1 MTPERWIK
9 VKALF
14 AEASAQPPAERQ
26 AFIAR
31 ACGRDIPLREEV
43 SSLLRAA
50 EGSES
55 LPGARA
61 AIAAA
66 RQVAIPGALS
76 PRTDAPDHDATLRA
90 TLDAALGQQYEIVR
104 PLGHGGMGTVYLARE
119 RALERFVAIKVLRPE
134 LAEAQEGR
142 ERFRREARVAAQLSH
157 PGIVPLHTFGEVSG
171 VWYFVMGYVR
181 GVTLAERLRIE
192 RRLPSG
198 EVHRM
203 LIELTD
209 ALDCAHRSG
218 VVHRDIKPANILIDD
233 ESGRAVLADFGIAKV
248 QGGEDSL
255 TATGMIVGTPSFMS
269 PEQAADGVR
278 VDARSDLYSLG
289 AVAYATLTGREPFA
303 GASDRAAMVRR
314 MSGDV
319 PEVRQVAPDVPADLA
334 AVVMRCLARQPSQR
348 WPTAHALHDALVLLD
363 DEMGTAVPLPARDLP
378 SFGPYAVLW
387 SGLWLTLAASPFRSA
402 ADRSLLVFIGLLV
415 PVGLVMHVWNLAG
428 GGTPL
433 SQLARV
439 AFWPPD
445 WWGMWWPRSL
455 RRPSD
460 LWRRLPWRAR
470 LVRGVVSAFIIALP
484 ALILTRQWVEAIT
497 GAGVGWFGATEAALI
512 AGVVAVVGMVT
523 LWARRRGLAWT
534 DTTRLMFGATAPSTG
549 WNTPALRRLVAPA
562 RGGVRPPE
570 RDRPDDY
577 SRAIADAVMHL
588 EQPARGP
595 AQCAAESARRLVA
608 ELARCD
614 EELGTLSMG
623 SSVAESDRIAA
634 QLAALEG
641 ARHGSNETRA
651 LVELLRAQQEIVQ
664 RMRVRCEMLSAH
676 RGRVLRLLHGL
687 WTQLVALGGA
697 PPAVQADEIARLEVV
712 REEIEAELAAVRRVL
727 TAGGPHPAACGS
739 GRSE

>member
-1 MTPERWIK
+1 MTPERWAR

-14 AEASAQPPAERQ
+14 AEVSAQPPGERQ
-26 AFIAR
+26 AFVAR
-31 ACGRDIPLREEV
+31 ECGSDIQLRDEV

-55 LPGARA
+55 LPGARR

-66 RQVAIPGALS
+66 RQAAIPAGRAAH
-76 PRTDAPDHDATLRA
+76 TDVPDHDAALRA
-90 TLDAALGQQYEIVR
+90 TLDAALGQHYEIVR

-134 LAEAQEGR
+134 LAEAQVGR

-157 PGIVPLHTFGEVSG
+157 PGIVPLHTFGEVNG
-171 VWYFVMGYVR
+171 IWYFVMGYVR

-269 PEQAADGVR
+269 PEQATGAAA

-289 AVAYATLTGREPFA
+289 AVGYAMLTGREPFA

-314 MSGDV
+314 MSADV
-319 PEVRQVAPDVPADLA
+319 PDVRQVAPDVPADLA
-334 AVVMRCLARQPSQR
+334 AVLMRCLARQPSQR
-348 WPTAHALHDALVLLD
+348 WPNAHAVHDALVLLD
-363 DEMGTAVPLPARDLP
+363 DETGTVVPTPARDLP

-387 SGLWLTLAASPFRSA
+387 AGLWLTLAASPFRSA
-402 ADRSLLVFIGLLV
+402 ADRALLVFIGLLV
-415 PVGLVMHVWNLAG
+415 PVGLVMHVWNVAG

-470 LVRGVVSAFIIALP
+470 LVRSAVSAFIVALP
-484 ALILTRQWVEAIT
+484 ALILTRQWMEAVT
-497 GAGVGWFGATEAALI
+497 GAGVGWFGATEAVLVG
-512 AGVVAVVGMVT
+512 GVVGVVVLVA
-523 LWARRRGLAWT
+523 LWARRRGLPWT
-534 DTTRLMFGATAPSTG
+534 DTTRLMFGATAPSAG

-562 RGGVRPPE
+562 RGGARPPE
-570 RDRPDDY
+570 RDKPEDY
-577 SRAIADAVMHL
+577 SRAIAEAVMRL
-588 EQPARGP
+588 DQTTRAS
-595 AQCAAESARRLVA
+595 AQRAADSARRLVA

-614 EELGTLSMG
+614 EELGALSIG
-623 SSVAESDRIAA
+623 SNVAESDRIAA

-641 ARHGSNETRA
+641 ARHGSDETRA
-651 LVELLRAQQEIVQ
+651 LVELLRAQHEIVQ

-697 PPAVQADEIARLEVV
+697 SPGAEADEIGRLEVV
-712 REEIEAELAAVRRVL
+712 REEIDAELAEIRTVL
-727 TAGGPHPAACGS
+727 AGVTAG
-739 GRSE
+739 

>member
-1 MTPERWIK
+1 MTPEQWAR

-14 AEASAQPPAERQ
+14 AEAIAQPAGERE
-26 AFIAR
+26 AFIER
-31 ACGRDIPLREEV
+31 ACGSDAALRDEV
-43 SSLLRAA
+43 SSLLCAA

-55 LPGARA
+55 LPGARV

-66 RQVAIPGALS
+66 REAVIPRAMAS
-76 PRTDAPDHDATLRA
+76 RADAAGHDTALRA

-104 PLGHGGMGTVYLARE
+104 SLGHGGMGTVFLARE

-142 ERFRREARVAAQLSH
+142 ERFRREARVAAQLTH
-157 PGIVPLHTFGEVSG
+157 PGIVPLHTFGEVGG

-203 LIELTD
+203 LVELAD
-209 ALDCAHRSG
+209 ALDCAHRNG

-248 QGGEDSL
+248 QGGGESL

-269 PEQAADGVR
+269 PEQASGASE

-289 AVAYATLTGREPFA
+289 AVGYAMLTGREPFA
-303 GASDRAAMVRR
+303 GGSDHAALMRR
-314 MSGDV
+314 VSGDV
-319 PEVRQVAPDVPADLA
+319 PDVRQMVPDVPADLA
-334 AVVMRCLARQPSQR
+334 VVLMRCLARRPSQR
-348 WPTAHALHDALVLLD
+348 WSNARALHDALVLLD
-363 DEMGTAVPLPARDLP
+363 DERGTALSAPARELP

-387 SGLWLTLAASPFRSA
+387 AGLWLTLAASPFRSA
-402 ADRSLLVFIGLLV
+402 ADRALLVFIALLV
-415 PVGLVMHVWNLAG
+415 PVGLVMHVWNVAG

-445 WWGMWWPRSL
+445 WWGMWWPRTL
-455 RRPSD
+455 RRPTD

-470 LVRGVVSAFIIALP
+470 LVRGAVSAFIVALP
-484 ALILTRQWVEAIT
+484 ALILTRQWVEAVT
-497 GAGVGWFGATEAALI
+497 GAGVGWFGATEAGLV
-512 AGVVAVVGMVT
+512 AGVVGVVVMVA

-534 DTTRLMFGATAPSTG
+534 DTTRLMFGATVSSAG

-570 RDRPDDY
+570 RDMPDDY
-577 SRAIADAVMHL
+577 RRAIDEAVAHVGESMR
-588 EQPARGP
+588 AP
-595 AQCAAESARRLVA
+595 AQRAAESARRLVA
-608 ELARCD
+608 ELVRCD
-614 EELGTLSMG
+614 GELGSLSVG

-634 QLAALEG
+634 QLATLDGTGHASDEM
-641 ARHGSNETRA
+641 RA
-651 LVELLRAQQEIVQ
+651 LAELLRAQLEIVQ
-664 RMRVRCEMLSAH
+664 RMRVRCEMLSAR
-676 RGRVLRLLHGL
+676 RGRVLHLLHGL
-687 WTQLVALGGA
+687 WTRLIALGEVS
-697 PPAVQADEIARLEVV
+697 PPVEADELARLEAV
-712 REEIEAELAAVRRVL
+712 REEVESELAELRTVLARGASQRR
-727 TAGGPHPAACGS
+727 
-739 GRSE
+739 R